1 MGDLPK
7 TAPIRPDERILA
19 LDVLRGFAMFGVLI
33 AYCLWNLG
41 TAPPETYSPLDVRL
55 NEIAGFVVDGK
66 FYTIL
71 AFLFGLGFS
80 IQLDRATDDAT
91 AVRTYARRLA
101 ALAAIGLVHALLL
114 RNGDILLPYAV
125 TGFLLIPLRRA
136 SNAMLFIVAGIA
148 LLIPYA
154 AHIGWQ
160 ESGLLLPQRPEL
172 QAAPYLIEN
181 AAWVG
186 YWFET
191 APFNWPTNLTLFV
204 MGLYAG
210 RRGLLRALAA
220 DRRRLIAIALLGLL
234 VGGLLYWLQRQ
245 LLERDLLG
253 PLHPAFPGLLFTFHC
268 WAMSSAYVATLLLAL
283 QMPGG
288 ANALRPL
295 AAIGRLALTNYLL
308 QAAIIVPLCLAFGRF
323 DRFKPTSALV
333 LAAVLFFLVQIP
345 FSLMWLRRYQFG
357 PAEWVWRRL
366 TYGRMPISK
375 QSAADY
381 APV

>member
-1 MGDLPK
+1 MADLPK
-7 TAPIRPDERILA
+7 AEPIRPGERILS

-41 TAPPETYSPLDVRL
+41 TAPPETYSRLDVNLDR
-55 NEIAGFVVDGK
+55 IAGFVIDGK

-101 ALAAIGLVHALLL
+101 ALAAIGLAHALLL

-148 LLIPYA
+148 LLFPYA

-160 ESGLLLPQRPEL
+160 ESGFALPQRPEL

-186 YWFET
+186 YWLET

-210 RRGLLRALAA
+210 RRGLLPALAA
-220 DRRRLIAIALLGLL
+220 DRRKLIAVALIGLL
-234 VGGLLYWLQRQ
+234 AGGLLYWLQRQ
-245 LLERDLLG
+245 SLVE

-268 WAMSSAYVATLLLAL
+268 WAMSSAYVAILLLAL
-283 QMPGG
+283 QLPGG
-288 ANALRPL
+288 ATALGPL

-308 QAAIIVPLCLAFGRF
+308 QAAIIVPLCLAFGWF
-323 DRFKPTSALV
+323 DRFKPTSALA
-333 LAAVLFFLVQIP
+333 LAMLLFFLVQIP
-345 FSLMWLRRYQFG
+345 FSLMWLRRFQFG
-357 PAEWVWRRL
+357 PAEWIWRRL
-366 TYGRMPISK
+366 TYGRMPISR

>member
-1 MGDLPK
+1 
-7 TAPIRPDERILA
+7 
-19 LDVLRGFAMFGVLI
+19 
-33 AYCLWNLG
+33 
-41 TAPPETYSPLDVRL
+41 
-55 NEIAGFVVDGK
+55 IAGFVIDGK

-80 IQLDRATDDAT
+80 IQLDRATDDAA

-101 ALAAIGLVHALLL
+101 ALTAIGLAHALLL

-148 LLIPYA
+148 LLFPYA
-154 AHIGWQ
+154 ANIGWQ
-160 ESGLLLPQRPEL
+160 ESGFALPQRPHL

-186 YWFET
+186 YWLQT
-191 APFNWPTNLTLFV
+191 AAFNWPTNLTLFV

-210 RRGLLRALAA
+210 RRGLLPALAA
-220 DRRRLIAIALLGLL
+220 DRRRLISIALLGLL
-234 VGGLLYWLQRQ
+234 AGGLLYLLQRQ
-245 LLERDLLG
+245 SLVE

-268 WAMSSAYVATLLLAL
+268 WAMSSAYVAILLLAL
-283 QMPGG
+283 QIPGG
-288 ANALRPL
+288 AKALRPL

-308 QAAIIVPLCLAFGRF
+308 QAAIIVPLCLAFGWF
-323 DRFKPTSALV
+323 DRFKPTSALA
-333 LAAVLFFLVQIP
+333 LAMLLFFLVQIP
-345 FSLMWLRRYQFG
+345 FSLMWLRRFQFG
-357 PAEWVWRRL
+357 PAEWIWRRL
-366 TYGRMPISK
+366 TYGRMPISR

>member
-1 MGDLPK
+1 M
-7 TAPIRPDERILA
+7 
-19 LDVLRGFAMFGVLI
+19 
-33 AYCLWNLG
+33 
-41 TAPPETYSPLDVRL
+41 RL

-160 ESGLLLPQRPEL
+160 ELGLPLPQRPEL

-234 VGGLLYWLQRQ
+234 AAASYIGFSASCWSAHC
-245 LLERDLLG
+245 LG
-253 PLHPAFPGLLFTFHC
+253 LHPAFPGLLFTFLSLLGDVGRLC
-268 WAMSSAYVATLLLAL
+268 GNTAAGTAMWEAAGAL
-283 QMPGG
+283 W
-288 ANALRPL
+288 PL
-295 AAIGRLALTNYLL
+295 AAIG
-308 QAAIIVPLCLAFGRF
+308 G
-323 DRFKPTSALV
+323 
-333 LAAVLFFLVQIP
+333 
-345 FSLMWLRRYQFG
+345 WL
-357 PAEWVWRRL
+357 
-366 TYGRMPISK
+366 
-375 QSAADY
+375 
-381 APV
+381 